1 MYVSWLNFLASVRN
15 NAPVGYTRTSDKSEG
30 GCFKC
35 RSLMLETDAEV
46 HLELKLT
53 KLIWIG
59 RELQQLISE

>member
-53 KLIWIG
+53 KLI
-59 RELQQLISE
+59 